1 MAKADFTDLQKVWKH
16 SSLPVHRKVH
26 IYKTLVESKLMY
38 GLSCLCL
45 SAAERRR
52 LDGFLN
58 RCLRRITGI
67 PPSFVSRV
75 PNTAVL
81 HRACCNAASDMLVQ
95 RQLLLFGKV
104 LRSPLDHPLHVSAF
118 IPGTLQP
125 ATSRYVRRVGRPRR
139 EWVSEVSSRVFDYFG
154 GHREVTR
161 LVHDPAVWYRTVR
174 QAISVHAPRGV

>member
-1 MAKADFTDLQKVWKH
+1 MVSVAYVFPQPNVDVWMVSKTDVYVV
-16 SSLPVHRKVH
+16 SLVSH
-26 IYKTLVESKLMY
+26 
-38 GLSCLCL
+38 
-45 SAAERRR
+45 
-52 LDGFLN
+52 
-58 RCLRRITGI
+58 

-95 RQLLLFGKV
+95 RQLLLFDKV

-174 QAISVHAPRGV
+174 QAISAHAPRGV

>member
-1 MAKADFTDLQKVWKH
+1 MVSVAYVFPQPNVDVWMVSKTDVYVV
-16 SSLPVHRKVH
+16 SLVSH
-26 IYKTLVESKLMY
+26 
-38 GLSCLCL
+38 
-45 SAAERRR
+45 
-52 LDGFLN
+52 
-58 RCLRRITGI
+58 

-154 GHREVTR
+154 GHSEVTG

-174 QAISVHAPRGV
+174 QGRAAYD